1 MNRPTWHQY
10 FMSIAT
16 LVAQRAS
23 CKRGQV
29 GAVLVKN
36 HTIISTGY
44 NGAPSN
50 TCHCTDFDCNIA
62 ITTYANGEQE
72 ENCQSVVH
80 AEINAIINA
89 AVNGVSIAGATIYI
103 THSPC
108 RHCYKALINA
118 GIKTIYYKRA
128 YKLESL
134 RSLVQPEINLILIQ

>member
-1 MNRPTWHQY
+1 MLRPTWNQY

-16 LVAQRAS
+16 LVAQRARN
-23 CKRGQV
+23 KRGQV

-36 HTIISTGY
+36 NSIVSTGY
-44 NGAPSN
+44 NGASSN
-50 TCHCTDFDCNIA
+50 QCHCTEIGCNIA
-62 ITTYANGEQE
+62 TTYADGEH

-89 AVNGVSIAGATIYI
+89 ALNGISIAGAIIYI

-118 GIKTIYYKRA
+118 WIKTIYYKHA
-128 YKLESL
+128 YKLESI
-134 RSLVQPEINLILIQ
+134 RSFARPDINLIQIE